1 MIAFRN
7 DHKKYNFD
15 SSLNSIL
22 PLKFIFRY
30 GCIPYTKVENSIL
43 ILVKREFDIF
53 NVTKIN
59 FFIEENIDI
68 EFISYEE
75 WNELYDLLSLSS
87 QKTAAINKYE
97 FESKNNEK
105 QLIIKD
111 EVNKF
116 YQAEVEN
123 APIVKIVD
131 SIISEAI
138 VLKSS
143 DIHFEPMEKCIR
155 IRLRID
161 GKLLEKTNL
170 PISSLEEIVS
180 RIKVIANLDITKKL
194 IPQDGKIRYKYED
207 FDYDLRVSI
216 LPTIYGERIVLR
228 ILDLNKGAYKLNE
241 LGFSNIAYGKIV
253 KLNNES
259 SGLILVVGPT
269 GSGKSTS
276 LQAFLT
282 SNIEKNVNII
292 TVEDPVEYSIIGASQ
307 IQVNDESGLTFANC
321 LRSIL
326 RQDPNII
333 MIGEIR
339 DTETAKIACRAA
351 ITGHLVYSTLH
362 TNTSMGVISRL
373 LDMDVEPYLL
383 VDALKGIISQRLVR
397 CLCPSCRKKVTISDA
412 EAKYLGVDLG
422 SKIYKSKGCPKCN
435 MTGYKGRQ
443 GIYEVVMIDDD
454 FRELIINKAPI
465 SKYWKLFSKKQNE
478 SIFENGKNLILKG
491 ITSIEELSSI
501 IDD

>member
-1 MIAFRN
+1 
-7 DHKKYNFD
+7 
-15 SSLNSIL
+15 
-22 PLKFIFRY
+22 
-30 GCIPYTKVENSIL
+30 
-43 ILVKREFDIF
+43 
-53 NVTKIN
+53 
-59 FFIEENIDI
+59 
-68 EFISYEE
+68 
-75 WNELYDLLSLSS
+75 
-87 QKTAAINKYE
+87 
-97 FESKNNEK
+97 
-105 QLIIKD
+105 
-111 EVNKF
+111 
-116 YQAEVEN
+116 
-123 APIVKIVD
+123 
-131 SIISEAI
+131 
-138 VLKSS
+138 
-143 DIHFEPMEKCIR
+143 
-155 IRLRID
+155 
-161 GKLLEKTNL
+161 
-170 PISSLEEIVS
+170 
-180 RIKVIANLDITKKL
+180 
-194 IPQDGKIRYKYED
+194 
-207 FDYDLRVSI
+207 
-216 LPTIYGERIVLR
+216 
-228 ILDLNKGAYKLNE
+228 
-241 LGFSNIAYGKIV
+241 
-253 KLNNES
+253 
-259 SGLILVVGPT
+259 
-269 GSGKSTS
+269 
-276 LQAFLT
+276 
-282 SNIEKNVNII
+282 
-292 TVEDPVEYSIIGASQ
+292 
-307 IQVNDESGLTFANC
+307 
-321 LRSIL
+321 
-326 RQDPNII
+326 